1 MRDRG
6 DISFED
12 DISVTSHV
20 QCTQG
25 RVGGKN
31 IAGTRVQFSN
41 QRILIDVPDCLL
53 TQVLIPMKGRVAQSY
68 KQRFMAQLEQFASAT
83 FTYEHM

>member
-12 DISVTSHV
+12 DISVINHV
-20 QCTQG
+20 QCTPG
-25 RVGGKN
+25 RVGGKHC
-31 IAGTRVQFSN
+31 GTRVQFSN
-41 QRILIDVPDCLL
+41 QRILIEVPDCLL